1 MKLSDNERMV
11 LSAFNQDDRP
21 FSNFNDGIAVDS
33 STYASDLVDDIA
45 SLLEVEAKS
54 AKGMLSSMLRKGIFT
69 SEETAIDDEGHERD
83 KIVKLTDAGVEM
95 ISDLRLED
103 EEAMLEVDIE
113 PDIEVDGD
121 PEEEPED
128 ELAHTREA
136 ANARIKKARKK
147 DTEDLKEAAAEDIK
161 EGKPSLRTSH
171 ANCKHATQGKEGKIA
186 RAKCRRDRA
195 AAAAKAS
202 EKATKKADKKEK
214 VNA

>member
-11 LSAFNQDDRP
+11 LAAFNNDDRP
-21 FSNFNDGIAVDS
+21 FSNFDDGIAVDS

-54 AKGMLSSMLRKGIFT
+54 AKGMLSSMIRKGIFV
-69 SEETAIDDEGHERD
+69 SEDTAIDDEGHERD

-95 ISDLRLED
+95 ISDLRIED
-103 EEAMLEVDIE
+103 EEIMLEVDIE
-113 PDIEVDGD
+113 D
-121 PEEEPED
+121 EEPVEEDPDEEPVD

-147 DTEDLKEAAAEDIK
+147 DTEELKEAAADDIK

-171 ANCKHATQGKEGKIA
+171 AGCKHATQGKEGKIA
-186 RAKCRRDRA
+186 RAKCRRERA
-195 AAAAKAS
+195 AAAAKAAD
-202 EKATKKADKKEK
+202 KAAKKEK